1 MKSELLT
8 LNWRD
13 LLNGLIVSILTTVLP
28 VLSDMVNLWEFNWQT
43 IAKVSISAFIGYI
56 LKNLLTDEDG
66 KFAGKI

>member
-13 LLNGLIVSILTTVLP
+13 LLNGLIVSVLTTVLP

-43 IAKVSISAFIGYI
+43 IAKLSISAFIGYI